1 MSRPAPESDVIV
13 IGSGAAGQS
22 AALAAAG
29 SRVTLLTKSVLGSG
43 NSPWAQGG
51 VAAAVAEG
59 DSPALHA
66 ADTIAVGVG
75 LNDADAV
82 RVLTTEGPDRVR
94 ELLAWGARF
103 DRAADGHLALTRE
116 AAHSTRRI
124 LHAADATG
132 VEIIR
137 TLREAVIASEAI
149 TVVEHATA
157 VDLHIVDGVVAGVLV
172 DHGDG
177 DITVYPSRAVVLAT
191 GGVGR
196 LYEFTTNPAEATA
209 DGIALA
215 ARAGATL
222 RDLEFVQFHPTAL
235 AAAGADPLP
244 LLTEALRGEGAHIVD
259 ESGRRFVL
267 DSHPDGELAPRDVV
281 ARAIA
286 RHRLDGHQ
294 AFLDAGPELRAG
306 FAEHFPTVLASC
318 LAHGIDPRREPMPV
332 SPAQH
337 YHMGGIATDLEG
349 RTDIDGLFAAGEAA
363 ATGTHGAN
371 RLASNSL
378 LEALVFGARA
388 GHAAADLSHGAASA
402 GHAHH
407 TRRRPDL
414 RFANRR
420 PDASRSQAAIAEL
433 RHLMWRHVGILRE
446 GDGLRTACD
455 ALAALDHPDLTAEAR
470 NMVLAARLIAEAA
483 LVRTESR
490 GAHQRLDHPDTDPS
504 WACHLDC
511 RLPAAGSGTA
521 TEFECAGR
529 THLAAI
535 GS

>member
-13 IGSGAAGQS
+13 VGSGAAGQS

-75 LNDADAV
+75 LNDPDAV

-103 DRAADGHLALTRE
+103 DRAADGDLALTRE

-137 TLREAVIASEAI
+137 TLREAVTASDAI
-149 TVVEHATA
+149 TVVEHATV
-157 VDLHIVDGVVAGVLV
+157 VDVHIADGAVAGVLV

-177 DITVYPSRAVVLAT
+177 DVTVYPARAVILAT
-191 GGVGR
+191 GGIGR

-235 AAAGADPLP
+235 AATGADPLP

-259 ESGRRFVL
+259 ETGRRFVL

-294 AFLDAGPELRAG
+294 AFLEAGPELRAG
-306 FAEHFPTVLASC
+306 FAKHFPTVLASC
-318 LAHGIDPRREPMPV
+318 LAHGIDPRRDLMPV

-337 YHMGGIATDLEG
+337 YHMGGIATDLDG

-388 GHAAADLSHGAASA
+388 GHAAADLANGSTAPRPATG
-402 GHAHH
+402 G
-407 TRRRPDL
+407 RRRPEV
-414 RFANRR
+414 RFANRT
-420 PDASRSQAAIAEL
+420 PDAQRSINAIAEL
-433 RHLMWRHVGILRE
+433 RHLMWRHVGILRD
-446 GDGLRTACD
+446 GAGLRAACD
-455 ALAALDHPDLTAEAR
+455 ALAALDHPDLTTEAR
-470 NMVLAARLIAEAA
+470 NMVQAARLIAESA
-483 LVRTESR
+483 LTRTESR

-511 RLPAAGSGTA
+511 RLPAAGAGTA
-521 TEFECAGR
+521 IEFECAGR
-529 THLAAI
+529 PDLAGI